1 MNSEQILIK
10 LKKDGH
16 RFTKIRKS
24 ILDLLI
30 KEPKPFSPLQLQK
43 ILLKNKISANKT
55 TIYRELSFLKDQ
67 NVVVELQFKD
77 NVKRYEII
85 TEKHHH
91 HIVCLNCDRVED
103 VELKKDLQ
111 REEKNI
117 AKNKRFKIINHSLE
131 FYGVCNNCA

>member
-55 TIYRELSFLKDQ
+55 TIYRELSFLRDQ
-67 NVVVELQFKD
+67 NIVVELQFKD